1 MSMANLK
8 NPILPLMSVAS
19 LTVQRKGFT
28 ITRHHRE
35 ATKGYS
41 IATGTVEVKTPV
53 SPYEITRA
61 IQFVGGVLNRSISGV
76 MGGVEYRDPDD
87 KYLGIGTWITDDG
100 DACITELVHIYPESY
115 MDEDMAKYIGKIRKQ
130 YSIYHLREKRMIKTG
145 YSETYQG

>member
-8 NPILPLMSVAS
+8 NPILPLMSVAT

-28 ITRHHRE
+28 ITRHHKE

-61 IQFVGGVLNRSISGV
+61 LQFVSGVLNRSINGAR
-76 MGGVEYRDPDD
+76 GVEYRDPDD
-87 KYLGIGTWITDDG
+87 KYLGIGTWITEDG
-100 DACITELVHIYPESY
+100 KSCVTELVHVFPEY
-115 MDEDMAKYIGKIRKQ
+115 FMDEDLAKHLGRLRKQ
-130 YSIYHLREKRMIKTG
+130 FAIYHLREKRMIKTG

>member
-1 MSMANLK
+1 MSMANLR
-8 NPILPLMSVAS
+8 NIILPLMSVAT

-53 SPYEITRA
+53 SRYEIEKA
-61 IQFVGGVLNRSISGV
+61 IEFVSGVLNRSINGAR
-76 MGGVEYRDPDD
+76 GVEYQDPDD
-87 KYLGIGTWITDDG
+87 KYLGIGTWITEDG
-100 DACITELVHIYPESY
+100 KSCITELVHVYPEYS
-115 MDEDMAKYIGKIRKQ
+115 MDEETAKYVGRSRKQ
-130 YSIYHLREKRMIKTG
+130 FSIYHLGEKREIKTG